1 MGQAMVAI
9 FIDELKPHPRNV
21 RQGDIGAIS
30 VSLETFGQ
38 YRPIIYQ
45 KNTKHIIAGN
55 HTWKAAKQLGWET
68 INAEPFDCD
77 NDTAL
82 RILIA
87 DNRATDLAT
96 YDDTALLDILK
107 ELAATEK
114 QLAGTLFDEADMQ
127 NLLDDT
133 TPPLPPEPTTVICP
147 ECGAKINHQS

>member
-1 MGQAMVAI
+1 MVAI
-9 FIDELKPHPRNV
+9 PIDELKPHPRNV

-45 KNTKHIIAGN
+45 KKTMHIIAGN
-55 HTWKAAKQLGWET
+55 HTWKAAKQLGWKT

-96 YDDTALLDILK
+96 YDETSLLEILK

-114 QLAGTLFDEADMQ
+114 QLDGTLFDLQDLQ
-127 NLLDDT
+127 QLQDDT
-133 TPPLPPEPTTVICP
+133 TPPLPPEPTTIICP
-147 ECGAKINHQS
+147 ECGAQVRYEP

>member
-1 MGQAMVAI
+1 MVAI
-9 FIDELKPHPRNV
+9 NISELTPHPRNV

-45 KNTKHIIAGN
+45 KKTKHIIAGN
-55 HTWKAAKQLGWET
+55 HTWKAAKQLGWKT
-68 INAEPFDCD
+68 INAEAFDCD
-77 NDTAL
+77 DDTAL

-96 YDDTALLDILK
+96 YDDTALLELLK

-114 QLAGTLFDEADMQ
+114 KLDGTLFEGDDLQ
-127 NLLDDT
+127 RLVDDT
-133 TPPLPPEPTTVICP
+133 TPPPLPPEPTTTICP
-147 ECGAKINHQS
+147 ECGATFQNEK